1 VYVVFASIALFVA
14 TPLLC
19 GGTIPRLPAAG
30 FFLFYLAYVSYE
42 VLATYHIVAPLCI
55 GGTCI

>member
-1 VYVVFASIALFVA
+1 M
-14 TPLLC
+14 LLIVNELLRYGRC